1 LPGRVGG
8 AVRLCT
14 FDAGAGP
21 RAGLVRGRYVTD
33 LHALDPAVPPDV
45 RAILAGGAD
54 AWARVEGLADACV
67 DKGQLQPLDGVRL
80 LPPVPLPGRY
90 LDFYSFE
97 GHVRKAR
104 ARRGLDVAPEWY
116 LQPTYYNG
124 NPYAFVGHGAAVR
137 YPADEQERDYEMELA
152 VVVSRPVRDL
162 AAEDWRGAVAGF
174 TILNDCSARQ
184 RQMPFAKV
192 GLGPAYGKDFGKAL
206 GPWIV
211 TPDECPD
218 PARIELVARVNGE
231 EWSRGRFGQAR
242 FGWGE
247 MLAFATRDQEL
258 RPGDVV
264 GSGTFPDGCGYELG
278 RFLQPGDVVE
288 MEMLYEGRSL
298 GVLRNGVA

>member
-1 LPGRVGG
+1 
-8 AVRLCT
+8 VRLCT

-21 RAGLVRGRYVTD
+21 RTGLARGRWVTD
-33 LHALDPAVPPDV
+33 LNALDPAVPADMK
-45 RAILAGGAD
+45 ALLAGGAD
-54 AWARVEGLADACV
+54 TWARVVGLSDACL
-67 DKGQLQPLDGVRL
+67 DKSQLKPLDSVRL
-80 LPPVPLPGRY
+80 LPPVPAPGRY

-116 LQPTYYNG
+116 ERPTYYNG
-124 NPYAFVGHGAAVR
+124 NPYAFVGHGSPVR
-137 YPADEQERDYEMELA
+137 YPADEAERDYEMELA
-152 VVVSRPVRDL
+152 AVVSRPVRDL
-162 AAEDWRGAVAGF
+162 DAADWRSAVAGF
-174 TILNDCSARQ
+174 TLLNDCSARQ
-184 RQMPFAKV
+184 RQMASAKV

-218 PARIELVARVNGE
+218 PARIEVAARVNGE
-231 EWSRGRFGQAR
+231 EWGRGLFGQAR
-242 FGWGE
+242 YGWGE
-247 MLAFATRDQEL
+247 MLAFATRDQDL

-278 RFLQPGDVVE
+278 RFLEPGDVVE
-288 MEMLYEGRSL
+288 LEMLYGGRSL